1 MKGER
6 EGEEG
11 RRKRVKGREG
21 GWRMKRGK
29 QRREKG
35 GSEVLVVTEREGGR
49 EGERQVGREP
59 GRLTVCTSYH
69 SKCLNKHSN
78 S

>member
-29 QRREKG
+29 QRREKKG
-35 GSEVLVVTEREGGR
+35 GSEAVR
-49 EGERQVGREP
+49 
-59 GRLTVCTSYH
+59 YM
-69 SKCLNKHSN
+69 
-78 S
+78 